1 MRWNACYWLLAS
13 ITLKHSIIQR
23 QLASSSQLIIEEFQV
38 EHVYCTVCRIP
49 QLVHKGGEFEVC
61 LRPDTFFCSQFRAS
75 AFWHY
80 LEEEGV
86 LKIDWAN
93 FGKYAMKLG
102 SDGVTWEGSVI
113 GKPESWRKMTFTR
126 PISDAEVLLLNT
138 EWNFQYEKGKCFTDP
153 STSGIIP
160 CFD

>member
-1 MRWNACYWLLAS
+1 MSTAPSVGYYN
-13 ITLKHSIIQR
+13 
-23 QLASSSQLIIEEFQV
+23 F
-38 EHVYCTVCRIP
+38 
-49 QLVHKGGEFEVC
+49 VHKGGEFEVC
-61 LRPDTFFCSQFRAS
+61 LRPHTFFCSQFRAS
-75 AFWHY
+75 AFWHS